1 MVKRARLAPA
11 PGPLQRNALGLAHG
25 PRFEPRQAG
34 SLAIVRHARRDW
46 MLTVVL
52 VAMLVAGLTWMIVTD
67 DWNGVLGR

>member
-1 MVKRARLAPA
+1 
-11 PGPLQRNALGLAHG
+11 
-25 PRFEPRQAG
+25 
-34 SLAIVRHARRDW
+34 